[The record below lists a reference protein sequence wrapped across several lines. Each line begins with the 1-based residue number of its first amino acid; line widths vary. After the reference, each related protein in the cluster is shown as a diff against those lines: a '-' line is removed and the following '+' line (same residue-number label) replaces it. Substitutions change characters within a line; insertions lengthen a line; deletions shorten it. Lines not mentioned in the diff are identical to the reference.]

1 MIVGRPMNAIQVALH
16 FEHPQ
21 KEENLELLNHFLKYE
36 KTIRDEFSSE
46 EIIFDDEW
54 GKNWTQIYVER
65 EISGLS
71 DEGVEWASGTMV
83 KLHRILKPI
92 LDEYYSNS

>member
-1 MIVGRPMNAIQVALH
+1 MNAIQVALH